1 MENSEVNDYL
11 DTLDE
16 TVEGTVDESV
26 GSLLGEESGLFVE
39 EVVVPQAPVVSM
51 DTLPITGEAR
61 VDDHNSRRLVVV
73 GDGEVAAANQRPIE
87 GLEEA
92 RPDDGRAHHR
102 KL

>member
-39 EVVVPQAPVVSM
+39 EVVM
-51 DTLPITGEAR
+51 LMFLKMC
-61 VDDHNSRRLVVV
+61 N
-73 GDGEVAAANQRPIE
+73 AAYM
-87 GLEEA
+87 
-92 RPDDGRAHHR
+92 
-102 KL
+102 KLWLT